1 MCGIN
6 GFVVPPH
13 REGFSDALS
22 RMNNASAHR
31 GPDGEGVFFHDSGV
45 HRVGLGHRRLS
56 IIDLT
61 ASGNQPMHSYDNRYT
76 LVYNGEIYN
85 FKELKNELSRV
96 SSGSNHI
103 SYPFSTQSD
112 SEVILAGYQ
121 RWGEDLPRFLDGMF
135 AFAIYDKLKDELFI
149 SRDRFGKKPLYYYMD
164 AGSLIFSSEIR
175 SLLESGWV
183 PRKLNRSALG
193 EYFRY
198 QTVHAPQTLVRDVFC
213 LMPGHS
219 MHFNSAGLLIKP
231 YYTLNREIKN
241 ANSESPDLVR
251 KNIKAL
257 LYASVEKRLVSDV
270 PVGAF
275 LSGGIDSSI
284 VSAIMAEV
292 SSSPVHT
299 FSVVFD
305 EAEFSEDDYS
315 TLISE
320 KYKTHHHRINLSGRQ
335 LLESVPHALGAYDHP
350 GGDGI
355 NTWVVSKAVREEGY
369 KVALSGL
376 GSDEIFGGY
385 HYFRQAGEIMARR
398 WLFSLPVPLRKA
410 MAGFYRSIKMDK
422 TALKKAEILCS
433 PSGELRDIY
442 KIFRSSFSPETLE
455 LLLEIPKPERDYL
468 SELLAPVPGE
478 KETGI
483 YGFVSR
489 AEICTYLNNVLL
501 RDTDVMSMSH
511 GLEVRAPFLD
521 YRLVEYVISLPD
533 TLKKGSFPKSLLVDS
548 LPGVLPPEIYSRKK
562 MGFTLP
568 WEQWMKTELKD
579 VFYNNLYNLS
589 ARDFI
594 GKITPLNLWEDFL
607 KGNPAVTWSSLF
619 HLMVLE
625 DWLVRN
631 QIDE

>member
-1 MCGIN
+1 MPRRT
-6 GFVVPPH
+6 V
-13 REGFSDALS
+13 D
-22 RMNNASAHR
+22 RM
-31 GPDGEGVFFHDSGV
+31 GKGCFFMIPV
-45 HRVGLGHRRLS
+45 S
-56 IIDLT
+56 IGWDLDTDDYLIDLT

-292 SSSPVHT
+292 SS
-299 FSVVFD
+299 FC
-305 EAEFSEDDYS
+305 
-315 TLISE
+315 
-320 KYKTHHHRINLSGRQ
+320 
-335 LLESVPHALGAYDHP
+335 
-350 GGDGI
+350 
-355 NTWVVSKAVREEGY
+355 
-369 KVALSGL
+369 
-376 GSDEIFGGY
+376 
-385 HYFRQAGEIMARR
+385 
-398 WLFSLPVPLRKA
+398 
-410 MAGFYRSIKMDK
+410 GF
-422 TALKKAEILCS
+422 
-433 PSGELRDIY
+433 
-442 KIFRSSFSPETLE
+442 
-455 LLLEIPKPERDYL
+455 
-468 SELLAPVPGE
+468 
-478 KETGI
+478 
-483 YGFVSR
+483 
-489 AEICTYLNNVLL
+489 
-501 RDTDVMSMSH
+501 
-511 GLEVRAPFLD
+511 
-521 YRLVEYVISLPD
+521 
-533 TLKKGSFPKSLLVDS
+533 
-548 LPGVLPPEIYSRKK
+548 
-562 MGFTLP
+562 
-568 WEQWMKTELKD
+568 
-579 VFYNNLYNLS
+579 
-589 ARDFI
+589 
-594 GKITPLNLWEDFL
+594 
-607 KGNPAVTWSSLF
+607 
-619 HLMVLE
+619 
-625 DWLVRN
+625 
-631 QIDE
+631 